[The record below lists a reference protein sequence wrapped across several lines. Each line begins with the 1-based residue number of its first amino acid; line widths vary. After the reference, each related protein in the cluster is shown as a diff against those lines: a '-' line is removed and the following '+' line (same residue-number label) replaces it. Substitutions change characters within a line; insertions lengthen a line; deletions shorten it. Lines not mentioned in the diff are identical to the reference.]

1 MCVVTTPVAGPTAYV
16 SPRVRFVHQLE
27 EVRDG
32 VLTMGSMVDKAIDYA
47 LDALLRRDFHLA
59 ERVIRDDRH
68 INRQRFDIE
77 QSALLLLATQQPMA
91 SDLRFLAS
99 VLHITTDLE
108 RMGDH
113 AQGIS
118 RLCIKLGQEPP
129 LKPPPELPQMG
140 EHCRNRLRR
149 ALDSFV
155 ARDAEAAQEVAAQD
169 AVTDALQDA
178 TYRQLIETMIADPDA
193 IRRATYLIWV
203 AHNVERIGDHITN
216 VCERVIYAVTGHM
229 EELTEGPRGT
239 LAPLTPPE

>member
-1 MCVVTTPVAGPTAYV
+1 ML

-47 LDALLRRDFHLA
+47 LDALRRRDLNLA

-77 QSALLLLATQQPMA
+77 QSALLLMATQQPMA

-113 AQGIS
+113 ARGVA
-118 RLCIKLGQEPP
+118 RLCIKLSPEPP
-129 LKPPPELPQMG
+129 LAIPAELPRMA
-140 EHCRNRLRR
+140 ELCRDRLRR
-149 ALDSFV
+149 ALDAFV
-155 ARDAEAAQEVAAQD
+155 ARDAEAAQQIAAQD
-169 AVTDALQDA
+169 STTDALQDA
-178 TYRQLIETMIADPDA
+178 IYRQLLETMVADPTA

-203 AHNVERIGDHITN
+203 AHNVERFGDHITN
-216 VCERVIYAVTGHM
+216 VCERVIFAVTGHM
-229 EELTEGPRGT
+229 EELTEAPRLT
-239 LAPLTPPE
+239 LDPLTPTESEAP